1 MKSSRR
7 NRRPLF
13 FPDGWVTLLA
23 VVVGGTLVWL
33 SVGRYRSYNA
43 GMLDLGN
50 MSQAVWSATQGRALE
65 CTYGDGTLSRLAHH
79 VELIYFLL
87 APLYAAF
94 PSPITLLVLQAVLY
108 ASGSFPLF
116 LFAHRRLQHKWAA
129 RLIVLSYLLY
139 PVALTSVLFDFH
151 GDTLAMPLLLFAFE
165 AVDRRGLR
173 AYAIWLIL
181 ALACKFYVSVPVAA
195 FGLVLYASGQRR
207 VGAFTAIAGG
217 AWIVIVFLVIR
228 PHFAPDVH
236 VPPEATTLGYFEVYF
251 GRVRELFTTPG
262 MLVPR
267 LLTAFIVF
275 APGLWLSRF
284 APKWLVPAVAVG
296 LPALATAGL
305 VAAYDYRFHHYALV
319 VPFILF
325 ASIEGAAHL
334 RQRKSVHWLLDVG
347 MQAAIVVLFGTI
359 FVDTP
364 LSPFY
369 WASPPG
375 WGRDAWAYGVT
386 ARDAVKDRWLK
397 DNVPDAAPT
406 MASFFLA
413 PHLASRS
420 VLFMPQIRD
429 EPGQLAGE
437 DLLDRRLGAV
447 DYVVLD
453 ALFDYTAPSEVPRP
467 SGSGSAFLCRPN
479 FGPGHPQPV
488 VGGVLY
494 DSEAI
499 SAVLRHPDF
508 GLADARDGLLL
519 FTRQA
524 GFSADRLLQQLTVS
538 GLDRPPHVLAR
549 FSDAI
554 GLVATDV
561 VPQTGRRFW
570 LEFDWVALRSL
581 KSDPVYFAVSRLEG
595 VQDARIVHLPTQAV
609 YPTDVWGEADLVREA
624 FEMEVPAGV
633 PPGSYPLILG
643 WYDSSHPYA
652 SFTDERSRV
661 GREMLVAVLEVAE
674 AAPRVC
680 SGFLSR

>member
-1 MKSSRR
+1 MESSQR
-7 NRRPLF
+7 NHSPFYFL
-13 FPDGWVTLLA
+13 DGWVVLLA
-23 VVVGGTLVWL
+23 VIVGGTLVWL

-50 MSQAVWSATQGRALE
+50 MSQAVWSATQGRPLE

-139 PVALTSVLFDFH
+139 PAALTSVLFDFH

-165 AVDRRGLR
+165 ALDRHSVRC
-173 AYAIWLIL
+173 YAVWLVL
-181 ALACKFYVSVPVAA
+181 ALACKFYVSVPVVVY
-195 FGLVLYASGQRR
+195 GLVLYASGKRR
-207 VGAFTAIAGG
+207 VGTLTAIAGG
-217 AWIVIVFLVIR
+217 LWFVIVFLVIR

-236 VPPEATTLGYFEVYF
+236 VPPEATTLGYLGVYF

-275 APGLWLSRF
+275 APGVWLCRY
-284 APKWLVPAVAVG
+284 ALKWLVPAVAVG

-319 VPFILF
+319 VPFVLLS
-325 ASIEGAAHL
+325 SIEGAAYL
-334 RQRKSVHWLLDVG
+334 RQRKCRHWLLDVG
-347 MQAAIVVLFGTI
+347 MQAAIVVLFATI

-386 ARDAVKDRWLK
+386 ARDAVKDQWLK
-397 DNVPDAAPT
+397 DNVPDAVPT

-429 EPGQLAGE
+429 EPGQPAGE
-437 DLLDRRLGAV
+437 DLLDRRLGAI

-453 ALFDYTAPSEVPRP
+453 ALFDYTAPSEVPQP
-467 SGSGSAFLCRPN
+467 GGSPRSSA
-479 FGPGHPQPV
+479 
-488 VGGVLY
+488 
-494 DSEAI
+494 I
-499 SAVLRHPDF
+499 
-508 GLADARDGLLL
+508 
-519 FTRQA
+519 
-524 GFSADRLLQQLTVS
+524 
-538 GLDRPPHVLAR
+538 
-549 FSDAI
+549 
-554 GLVATDV
+554 
-561 VPQTGRRFW
+561 
-570 LEFDWVALRSL
+570 
-581 KSDPVYFAVSRLEG
+581 
-595 VQDARIVHLPTQAV
+595 
-609 YPTDVWGEADLVREA
+609 
-624 FEMEVPAGV
+624 
-633 PPGSYPLILG
+633 
-643 WYDSSHPYA
+643 
-652 SFTDERSRV
+652 
-661 GREMLVAVLEVAE
+661 
-674 AAPRVC
+674 
-680 SGFLSR
+680 